1 MFRRKIIDEL
11 LAWKNSDNKKALV
24 IKGLRQIGKTFSVLE
39 FAKNDY
45 ENVVYINFKENETA
59 KKVFDGDLIVDRM
72 TIDLSALIPSV
83 NFVANK
89 TLIIFDEIQGC
100 ANARTSLKPF
110 VVDGRYDV
118 LATGSLLEIKGYNL
132 KKRKGI
138 PTGYEKIVYME
149 PTDFEEFL
157 WAKDINESV
166 INLLKESYKN
176 MSPINEA
183 VHKSMLRYFS
193 Q

>member
-1 MFRRKIIDEL
+1 M
-11 LAWKNSDNKKALV
+11 
-24 IKGLRQIGKTFSVLE
+24 LE

-89 TLIIFDEIQGC
+89 TLIIFDEIQEC

-118 LATGSLLEIKGYNL
+118 LATGPLLEIKGYNL
-132 KKRKGI
+132 KKGKGI

-157 WAKDINESV
+157 WAKGINESV

-176 MSPINEA
+176 MSLINEA

>member
-1 MFRRKIIDEL
+1 M
-11 LAWKNSDNKKALV
+11 
-24 IKGLRQIGKTFSVLE
+24 LE

-132 KKRKGI
+132 KK
-138 PTGYEKIVYME
+138 EKVFQLAMKKLFIWNLRTLRNSYGQEASMKVPLTY
-149 PTDFEEFL
+149 L
-157 WAKDINESV
+157 KNHIKIWA
-166 INLLKESYKN
+166 
-176 MSPINEA
+176 
-183 VHKSMLRYFS
+183 R
-193 Q
+193 

>member
-1 MFRRKIIDEL
+1 
-11 LAWKNSDNKKALV
+11 
-24 IKGLRQIGKTFSVLE
+24 
-39 FAKNDY
+39 
-45 ENVVYINFKENETA
+45 
-59 KKVFDGDLIVDRM
+59 M

-132 KKRKGI
+132 KK
-138 PTGYEKIVYME
+138 EKVFQLAMKKLFI
-149 PTDFEEFL
+149 
-157 WAKDINESV
+157 W
-166 INLLKESYKN
+166 NLRTLRNSYGQEASMKVPLTYLKNHIK
-176 MSPINEA
+176 I
-183 VHKSMLRYFS
+183 
-193 Q
+193 